1 VREKL
6 HRNIPAI
13 YGLAFFH
20 SFMVIVPVIVPFFM
34 SKGLSLADIF
44 YLQAIYA
51 ATIVLLEAPSG
62 YFADLFD
69 RRTALLI
76 ATLPVL
82 GHFGMAW
89 IQGWV
94 GIAMG
99 LLIFVGRGLNQVIL
113 VNALNR
119 RVPSKFRATANS
131 FTSFLFRLSFI
142 ATGPLLGYVAQT
154 RGLEIALNLLGL
166 SSLAL
171 FFLVMLPLMQ
181 SVQSIQQRVVA

>member
-1 VREKL
+1 ML
-6 HRNIPAI
+6 RNVVVAIPL
-13 YGLAFFH
+13 YNLASFH
-20 SFMVIVPVIVPFFM
+20 VAWLMQPYWESRGI
-34 SKGLSLADIF
+34 SLAWFGLLWFSQSAAVAAANQFGFRIERRQGAIF
-44 YLQAIYA
+44 
-51 ATIVLLEAPSG
+51 
-62 YFADLFD
+62 
-69 RRTALLI
+69 ALGLI
-76 ATLPVL
+76 ATLPVI

-89 IQGWV
+89 MQGWV

-119 RVPSKFRATANS
+119 RVPSEFRASANS

-142 ATGPLLGYVAQT
+142 ATGPLIGYVAQT
-154 RGLEIALNLLGL
+154 QGLEIALNVLGL

-171 FFLVMLPLMQ
+171 FFLVMLPLIQ